1 LQRKCF
7 PKFGQYRYH
16 TQRGARLHAKNR
28 EGFVRSRC
36 GEREAAARILVAN
49 AHLALPI
56 HTKHVL
62 GFEKFIGRASIY
74 GDQEFFDPKDFP
86 WVGEVEA
93 DWGKVRA
100 ELDALLPYTAN
111 IPAFQELQPAQK
123 ALTQDDGWK
132 TFFFY
137 AYGLKA
143 RGNCRRCPETT
154 KLLKQMPGMKTA
166 FFSILAPGKH
176 LPPHRGPWKGVLRLH
191 LGLLIPEPAE
201 LCAIRVGSQTR
212 NWQEGKVMIFDDTF
226 EHEAWNRTDGVRVIL
241 FVDIMRPMRF
251 PANVVNAVFTSVIAM
266 PFVPLTGLAGN
277 YLRWEK
283 RFEALV
289 NQGAAAK

>member
-1 LQRKCF
+1 MQTDATKSYL
-7 PKFGQYRYH
+7 PKIEKDLKDLMGRVVVSE
-16 TQRGARLHAKNR
+16 TQTQEFFLRTRIWLDQLILNLFIRLENY
-28 EGFVRSRC
+28 
-36 GEREAAARILVAN
+36 L
-49 AHLALPI
+49 
-56 HTKHVL
+56 
-62 GFEKFIGRASIY
+62 GRASTC

-86 WVGEVEA
+86 WVAAVEA
-93 DWGKVRA
+93 DWRKVRA
-100 ELDALLPYTAN
+100 ELDALLPYAADMPN
-111 IPAFQELQPAQK
+111 FQDISADQK
-123 ALTQDDGWK
+123 ELTQDDGWK

-154 KLLKQMPGMKTA
+154 KLLKKMPGMKTA

-201 LCAIRVGSQTR
+201 MCAIRVGSQTR
-212 NWQEGKVMIFDDTF
+212 HWQEGRVMIFDDTF

-241 FVDIMRPMRF
+241 FVDIVRPMRF
-251 PANVVNAVFTSVIAM
+251 PANMLNAVFTSVIAP
-266 PFVPLTGLAGN
+266 PFVLGSAGK

-283 RFEALV
+283 RFEDAV

>member
-1 LQRKCF
+1 MQKIEKDLFGRVVESETQQR
-7 PKFGQYRYH
+7 Q
-16 TQRGARLHAKNR
+16 
-28 EGFVRSRC
+28 GFLLRT
-36 GEREAAARILVAN
+36 RIWLYQFIQN
-49 AHLALPI
+49 MFF
-56 HTKHVL
+56 
-62 GFEKFIGRASIY
+62 GFENFIGRASIY
-74 GDQEFFDPKDFP
+74 GDHEFFDPKDFP
-86 WVGEVEA
+86 WVGAVEA
-93 DWGKVRA
+93 DWRKVRE
-100 ELDALLPYTAN
+100 ELDALLPYAAD

-143 RGNCRRCPETT
+143 RGNCRRCPETA

-201 LCAIRVGSQTR
+201 NCAIRVGTQTR
-212 NWQEGKVMIFDDTF
+212 HWQEGKVMIFDDTF
-226 EHEAWNRTDGVRVIL
+226 EHEAWNQTDGVRVIL

-251 PANVVNAVFTSVIAM
+251 PANLVNSVFTSVIAM

-289 NQGAAAK
+289 NQGAPAK